1 MIVVYNTSDLNNK
14 RARSFRYNGY
24 DGVLTATSLGSDGC
38 IYARSYFPVISEMGI
53 LERVEPL
60 SRSHEECLK
69 LPLEDG
75 LINCLRAI
83 LENKK
88 RENGKN

>member
-14 RARSFRYNGY
+14 RAKNFRYNGY
-24 DGVLTATSLGSDGC
+24 EGVLTATSLDSDGC
-38 IYARSYFPVISEMGI
+38 IYVRSYFPIINETGI
-53 LERVEPL
+53 LERVELL
-60 SRSHEECLK
+60 SRNYEEYLK

-75 LINCLRAI
+75 LINCLKAI

-88 RENGKN
+88 KRK